1 MIKETDEILKDACL
15 IIILS
20 YIATYITLL
29 ILFVIHFI
37 VSVDNKWNNRLICNV
52 STCRKTS
59 VLLPALQ
66 VIYFLE
72 YLLSRCKTTVTL
84 LFPRHTDQMYL

>member
-20 YIATYITLL
+20 YIVIYITLL
-29 ILFVIHFI
+29 ILFAIHSI
-37 VSVDNKWNNRLICNV
+37 VFVDNKWNNRLICNV

-66 VIYFLE
+66 AIISLNIFCLAVKL
-72 YLLSRCKTTVTL
+72 
-84 LFPRHTDQMYL
+84 P